1 MNSAKIRTQDY
12 SELQNRIVN
21 ISIIIFSIFLTM
33 AHIGT
38 TIRALN
44 YKLDIPYYIQSFD
57 LLVLLLLTL
66 FRKHLNFKIKA
77 YVIILITFS
86 VIFASLLSV
95 GFLASSKLY
104 IIVIPIYLYFVLSY
118 RKAIFT
124 FILYILLFILFG
136 YLYVGGFL
144 DYNFNLNDYLSKPVV
159 WVIESINI
167 IALSLGILIVI
178 HYYSKSLMEN
188 YKEIQSKNEELHK
201 NEEKYRAQY
210 NYYPLP
216 VYTIK
221 KNSEGKFIFIDIN
234 KAARNYE
241 FANAE
246 MIIGEDIN
254 KFLNSDYENKIIQ
267 IIEKVLNIKKSDSID
282 ILYKHKSS
290 NKERFLN
297 LTFGY
302 IPPEIILMTVKDIT
316 DEKNTQIALIESE
329 KAFQALLNATTESAI
344 LCKPDGT
351 ILKINEVG
359 ANRYNSTINDITGEK
374 LHDYFPVLDEKIQKE
389 ILKKAQKEHKPVSF
403 ETERDGK
410 IYENSIYIILNT
422 KKEIDAYAIYSKDI
436 TDKKKVENDL
446 KQSEETYRAQYNY
459 FPIPVL
465 TIKRKDGE
473 LVFDNFN
480 EATKDYPYIES
491 GLLKNR
497 MLKEF
502 FKQESEK
509 RFIDIINSIF
519 ISKETQTIEVE
530 YLFKTTGEKRI
541 LNVVCGFVPPDSVL
555 LTLIDI
561 TDKKKTQEKL
571 VYAMMNAEERE
582 RGRVAKELHD
592 GVSPVLAA
600 IKLYIQSFLAAKDES
615 LRKELSLKIFNT
627 IQETIRSVSDISN
640 KLSPHILQ
648 NFGLKT
654 AVQNFIDKVKDTS
667 GINFSYIHNVKS
679 KMNEKVEVNL
689 YRVIVELINNT
700 IKYADAEH
708 ISVELIE
715 EAANLRMSFEHNGKG
730 FNLDKVL
737 ASSNGMGLN
746 NLFNRIH
753 VLNGTIEYNTSEESN
768 LKVNII
774 IPLL

>member
-1 MNSAKIRTQDY
+1 MSKNNMVFFLSILSAVGIWLLFYYLDLLLNS
-12 SELQNRIVN
+12 QNYPESAIKNYLPLSFMIMVWSA
-21 ISIIIFSIFLTM
+21 SIIGRIL
-33 AHIGT
+33 
-38 TIRALN
+38 IRYVESN
-44 YKLDIPYYIQSFD
+44 YKFG
-57 LLVLLLLTL
+57 
-66 FRKHLNFKIKA
+66 
-77 YVIILITFS
+77 
-86 VIFASLLSV
+86 SLLKQSE
-95 GFLASSKLY
+95 
-104 IIVIPIYLYFVLSY
+104 
-118 RKAIFT
+118 
-124 FILYILLFILFG
+124 
-136 YLYVGGFL
+136 
-144 DYNFNLNDYLSKPVV
+144 
-159 WVIESINI
+159 ES
-167 IALSLGILIVI
+167 
-178 HYYSKSLMEN
+178 
-188 YKEIQSKNEELHK
+188 
-201 NEEKYRAQY
+201 
-210 NYYPLP
+210 
-216 VYTIK
+216 
-221 KNSEGKFIFIDIN
+221 
-234 KAARNYE
+234 
-241 FANAE
+241 
-246 MIIGEDIN
+246 
-254 KFLNSDYENKIIQ
+254 
-267 IIEKVLNIKKSDSID
+267 
-282 ILYKHKSS
+282 
-290 NKERFLN
+290 
-297 LTFGY
+297 
-302 IPPEIILMTVKDIT
+302 
-316 DEKNTQIALIESE
+316 
-329 KAFQALLNATTESAI
+329 FQALLNATIESAI

-374 LHDYFPVLDEKIQKE
+374 LHDYVPVLDEKIQKE

-410 IYENSIYIILNT
+410 IYENRIYIILNT
-422 KKEIDAYAIYSKDI
+422 KEEIDAYAIYSKDI
-436 TDKKKVENDL
+436 TDKKKAENDL

-465 TIKRKDGE
+465 TIKRKDRE

-491 GLLKNR
+491 DLLKNKT
-497 MLKEF
+497 LKEF
-502 FKQESEK
+502 FKLESEK

-519 ISKETQTIEVE
+519 ISKEMQTIEVD

-654 AVQNFIDKVKDTS
+654 AVQNFIEKVKDTS
-667 GINFSYIHNVKS
+667 GINFSYTYNVKS

-737 ASSNGMGLN
+737 ASSKGMGLN